1 MKKRLQEAWTE
12 VKSSRSK
19 TSLGPIR
26 TLSRED
32 LRSSIEDL
40 SKKKKGEVIF
50 EVTHQILNML
60 CGIFCTINFFYVMQD
75 SFTAI
80 VFDCSVQI
88 QDMVC
93 RQTRT
98 LAYNKCHKVI
108 FSDCLSFKQWKNL
121 YDFSIFILLF
131 LCKLNA
137 ECSSST
143 SISKT
148 QQTRHEQLNERHLT
162 QNKVQRQQLPS
173 NVKCCQ
179 KIKSFILIDD
189 CVSELS
195 LKQVKLKIF
204 TPLT

>member
-1 MKKRLQEAWTE
+1 MFAEVLSNSVIPFLQSYNNHEKATSVLLEHGANVTLTDDRGLNPLDFAKTRKMKKRLQEAWTE

-60 CGIFCTINFFYVMQD
+60 CGIFCTIILFYVMQD

-93 RQTRT
+93 R
-98 LAYNKCHKVI
+98 
-108 FSDCLSFKQWKNL
+108 
-121 YDFSIFILLF
+121 
-131 LCKLNA
+131 
-137 ECSSST
+137 
-143 SISKT
+143 
-148 QQTRHEQLNERHLT
+148 
-162 QNKVQRQQLPS
+162 
-173 NVKCCQ
+173 
-179 KIKSFILIDD
+179 
-189 CVSELS
+189 
-195 LKQVKLKIF
+195 
-204 TPLT
+204 